1 MQLAI
6 AMALVSV
13 LQLPS
18 HKSKQVRG
26 GVVVVVS
33 ATVLVS
39 VVVVTVVVGEQS
51 A

>member
-18 HKSKQVRG
+18 HKSKQVSG

-33 ATVLVS
+33 ATVVS
-39 VVVVTVVVGEQS
+39 VVAVTVVVGEQS